1 MSDKNLNVIFKDLF
15 KSLGKTLTKSGYLE
29 FKLTAPQEAK
39 IVLTTGSVILS
50 GFDEITG
57 ISLSGLSVVRFN
69 LPDFVSIISLV
80 DKKDDFELESIS
92 DTFFQLSGLPIFA
105 LPVEEDEVV
114 TDSINKIELSN
125 SDLKSLIKIL
135 KIEKKKLKKSFL
147 TESELLIVSLVGKS
161 VTVIGELD
169 YSTVNFS
176 EKKDNIMGAN
186 DFIISL
192 NKNDEKIIESLFSKS
207 ADTITVIETKSNFR
221 IISETKEAVLE
232 KRTINLELYNKIVG

>member
-1 MSDKNLNVIFKDLF
+1 MSDKNLNLIFKDLF

-80 DKKDDFELESIS
+80 DKKDDFELESMS

-114 TDSINKIELSN
+114 IDAINKIELSN

-135 KIEKKKLKKSFL
+135 KVEKKKLKKSFL
-147 TESELLIVSLVGKS
+147 TESELLIVSLVDKS

-176 EKKDNIMGAN
+176 EKKDNIGAN
-186 DFIISL
+186 DFIVSL

-207 ADTITVIETKSNFR
+207 TDAVTVIETKSNFR

-232 KRTINLELYNKIVG
+232 KRIINLELYNKIVG

>member
-125 SDLKSLIKIL
+125 SDLNSLIKIL

-176 EKKDNIMGAN
+176 EKKDNMGAN

>member
-1 MSDKNLNVIFKDLF
+1 MSDKNLNVILKDLF

-57 ISLSGLSVVRFN
+57 ISLSGLSVIRFN

-80 DKKDDFELESIS
+80 DKKDNFELESTS

-114 TDSINKIELSN
+114 TDTINKIELSN

-147 TESELLIVSLVGKS
+147 TESELLILSLVDKS

-169 YSTVNFS
+169 YSTVNFG
-176 EKKDNIMGAN
+176 EKNSAVEDN

-207 ADTITVIETKSNFR
+207 ADAVTVIETKSNFR

>member
-15 KSLGKTLTKSGYLE
+15 KSLGKTLTNSGYLE

-114 TDSINKIELSN
+114 THSINKIELSI

-176 EKKDNIMGAN
+176 EKKDNMGAN

-207 ADTITVIETKSNFR
+207 TDAVTVIETKSNFR

>member
-50 GFDEITG
+50 GFNEITG

-105 LPVEEDEVV
+105 LPVEEDEVL
-114 TDSINKIELSN
+114 TDAINKIELSN

-147 TESELLIVSLVGKS
+147 TESELLIVSLVDKS

-176 EKKDNIMGAN
+176 EKKDNMGAN
-186 DFIISL
+186 DFVISL

-207 ADTITVIETKSNFR
+207 TDAVTVIETKSNFR

-232 KRTINLELYNKIVG
+232 KRIINLELYNKIVG

>member
-50 GFDEITG
+50 GFDEVTG

-80 DKKDDFELESIS
+80 DKKDDFELESKS

-105 LPVEEDEVV
+105 LPVEEDEVL
-114 TDSINKIELSN
+114 TDAINKIELSN

-147 TESELLIVSLVGKS
+147 TESELLIVSLVNKS

-176 EKKDNIMGAN
+176 EKKDNMGAN
-186 DFIISL
+186 DFVISL

-207 ADTITVIETKSNFR
+207 TDAVTVIETKSNFR

>member
-29 FKLTAPQEAK
+29 FKLIAPQEAK

-50 GFDEITG
+50 GFDEVTG

-105 LPVEEDEVV
+105 LPVEEDEVL
-114 TDSINKIELSN
+114 TDAINKIELSN

-147 TESELLIVSLVGKS
+147 TESELLIVSLVDKS

-176 EKKDNIMGAN
+176 EKKDNMGAN

-192 NKNDEKIIESLFSKS
+192 NKNDEKILESLFSKS
-207 ADTITVIETKSNFR
+207 ADAVTVIETKSNFR

-232 KRTINLELYNKIVG
+232 KRIINLELYNKIVG

>member
-1 MSDKNLNVIFKDLF
+1 MSDKNLNLIFKDLF

-50 GFDEITG
+50 GFDEING

-80 DKKDDFELESIS
+80 DKKDEFELESMS
-92 DTFFQLSGLPIFA
+92 DTFFQVSGLPIFA

-114 TDSINKIELSN
+114 IDAINKIELSN

-135 KIEKKKLKKSFL
+135 KVEKKKLRKSFL
-147 TESELLIVSLVGKS
+147 TESELLIVSLFDKS

-176 EKKDNIMGAN
+176 EKKDNMGAN
-186 DFIISL
+186 DFIIAL

-207 ADTITVIETKSNFR
+207 TDAVTVIETKSNFR

-232 KRTINLELYNKIVG
+232 KRIINLELYNKIVG

>member
-80 DKKDDFELESIS
+80 DKKDEFELESMS
-92 DTFFQLSGLPIFA
+92 DTFFQVSGLPIFA

-114 TDSINKIELSN
+114 IDAINKIELSN

-135 KIEKKKLKKSFL
+135 KVEKKKLKKSFL
-147 TESELLIVSLVGKS
+147 TESELLIVSLVDKS

-176 EKKDNIMGAN
+176 EKKDNMGAN
-186 DFIISL
+186 DFIIAL

-207 ADTITVIETKSNFR
+207 TDAVTVIETKSNFR

>member
-1 MSDKNLNVIFKDLF
+1 MSDKNLNLIFKDLF

-57 ISLSGLSVVRFN
+57 TSLSGLSVVRFN

-80 DKKDDFELESIS
+80 DKKDEFELESMS

-105 LPVEEDEVV
+105 LPVEEDEVL
-114 TDSINKIELSN
+114 TDAINKIELSN

-147 TESELLIVSLVGKS
+147 TESELLIVSLVNKS

-176 EKKDNIMGAN
+176 EKKDNMGAN
-186 DFIISL
+186 DFVISL

-207 ADTITVIETKSNFR
+207 TDAVTVIETKSNFR

>member
-1 MSDKNLNVIFKDLF
+1 MSDKNLNLIFKDLF

-176 EKKDNIMGAN
+176 EKKDNMGAN

>member
-1 MSDKNLNVIFKDLF
+1 MSDKNLNLIFKDLF

-57 ISLSGLSVVRFN
+57 ISLSGLIVVRFN

-80 DKKDDFELESIS
+80 DKKDEFELESMS
-92 DTFFQLSGLPIFA
+92 DTFFQVSGLPIFA

-114 TDSINKIELSN
+114 IDAINKIELSN

-135 KIEKKKLKKSFL
+135 KVEKKKLKKSFL
-147 TESELLIVSLVGKS
+147 TESELLIVSLVDKS

-176 EKKDNIMGAN
+176 EKKDNMGAN
-186 DFIISL
+186 DFIIAL

-207 ADTITVIETKSNFR
+207 TDAVTVIETKSNFR

>member
-1 MSDKNLNVIFKDLF
+1 MSDKNLNLIFKDLF

-80 DKKDDFELESIS
+80 DKKDDFELESMS

-114 TDSINKIELSN
+114 IDAINKIEFSN

-135 KIEKKKLKKSFL
+135 KVEKKKLKKSFL
-147 TESELLIVSLVGKS
+147 TESELLIVSLVDKS

-176 EKKDNIMGAN
+176 EKKDNIGAN
-186 DFIISL
+186 DFIVSL

-207 ADTITVIETKSNFR
+207 TDAVTVIETKSNFR

>member
-1 MSDKNLNVIFKDLF
+1 MSDKNLNLIFKDLF

-80 DKKDDFELESIS
+80 DKKDDFELESMS

-114 TDSINKIELSN
+114 IDAINKIELSN
-125 SDLKSLIKIL
+125 SDLKSLIKIF
-135 KIEKKKLKKSFL
+135 KVEKKKLKKSFL
-147 TESELLIVSLVGKS
+147 TESELLIVSLVDKS

-176 EKKDNIMGAN
+176 EKKDNMGAN

-207 ADTITVIETKSNFR
+207 TDAVTVIETKSNFR

>member
-1 MSDKNLNVIFKDLF
+1 MSDKNLNLIFKDLF

-80 DKKDDFELESIS
+80 DKKDDFELESMS

-105 LPVEEDEVV
+105 LPVEEDEAVI
-114 TDSINKIELSN
+114 DAINKIELSN

-135 KIEKKKLKKSFL
+135 KVEKKKLKKSFL
-147 TESELLIVSLVGKS
+147 TESELLIVSLVDKS

-176 EKKDNIMGAN
+176 EKKDNMGVN

-207 ADTITVIETKSNFR
+207 ADAVTVIETKSNFR

>member
-114 TDSINKIELSN
+114 IDAINKIELSN

-135 KIEKKKLKKSFL
+135 KVEKKKLKKSFL
-147 TESELLIVSLVGKS
+147 TESELLIVSLVDKS

-176 EKKDNIMGAN
+176 EKKDNMGVN

-207 ADTITVIETKSNFR
+207 TDAVTVIETKSNFR

>member
-1 MSDKNLNVIFKDLF
+1 MSDKNLNLIFKDLF

-80 DKKDDFELESIS
+80 DKKDEFELESMS
-92 DTFFQLSGLPIFA
+92 DTFFQVSGLPIFA

-114 TDSINKIELSN
+114 IDAINKIELSN

-135 KIEKKKLKKSFL
+135 KLEKKKLKKSFL
-147 TESELLIVSLVGKS
+147 TESELLIVSLVDKS

-176 EKKDNIMGAN
+176 EKKDNMGAN
-186 DFIISL
+186 DFIIAL

-207 ADTITVIETKSNFR
+207 TDAVTVIETKSNFR

>member
-50 GFDEITG
+50 GFDEVTG

-69 LPDFVSIISLV
+69 LPDFVSIISSV

-105 LPVEEDEVV
+105 LPVEEDEVL
-114 TDSINKIELSN
+114 TDAINKIELSN

-147 TESELLIVSLVGKS
+147 TESELLIVSLVDKS

-176 EKKDNIMGAN
+176 EKKDNMGAN
-186 DFIISL
+186 DFVISL

-207 ADTITVIETKSNFR
+207 TDAVTVIETKSNFR

>member
-176 EKKDNIMGAN
+176 EKKDNMGAN

-207 ADTITVIETKSNFR
+207 ADTVTVIETKSNFR

>member
-1 MSDKNLNVIFKDLF
+1 MSDKNLNLIFKDLF

-80 DKKDDFELESIS
+80 DKKDEFELESMS
-92 DTFFQLSGLPIFA
+92 DTFFQVSGLPIFA

-114 TDSINKIELSN
+114 IDAINKIELSN

-135 KIEKKKLKKSFL
+135 KVEKKKLKKSFL
-147 TESELLIVSLVGKS
+147 TESELLIVSLFDKS

-176 EKKDNIMGAN
+176 EKKDNMGAN
-186 DFIISL
+186 DFIIAL

-207 ADTITVIETKSNFR
+207 TDAVTVIETKSNFR

-232 KRTINLELYNKIVG
+232 KRIINLELYNKIVG

>member
-1 MSDKNLNVIFKDLF
+1 MSDKNLNLIFKDLF

-57 ISLSGLSVVRFN
+57 TSLSGLSVVRFN

-80 DKKDDFELESIS
+80 DKKDEFELESMS
-92 DTFFQLSGLPIFA
+92 DTFFQVSGLPIFA

-114 TDSINKIELSN
+114 IDAINKIELSN

-147 TESELLIVSLVGKS
+147 TESELLIVSLVDKS

-169 YSTVNFS
+169 YSTVNFG
-176 EKKDNIMGAN
+176 EKKGNIGAN

-192 NKNDEKIIESLFSKS
+192 NKNDEKIVESLFSKS
-207 ADTITVIETKSNFR
+207 TDAVTVIETKSNFK

>member
-50 GFDEITG
+50 GFDEVTG

-105 LPVEEDEVV
+105 LPVEEDDVL
-114 TDSINKIELSN
+114 TDAINKIELSN

-147 TESELLIVSLVGKS
+147 TESELLIVSLVDKS

-169 YSTVNFS
+169 YSTINFG
-176 EKKDNIMGAN
+176 EKKSAVGDN
-186 DFIISL
+186 DFVISL

-207 ADTITVIETKSNFR
+207 ADAVTVIETKSNFR

>member
-50 GFDEITG
+50 GFDEVTG

-105 LPVEEDEVV
+105 LPVEEDEVL
-114 TDSINKIELSN
+114 TDAINKIELSN

-147 TESELLIVSLVGKS
+147 TESELLILSLVDKS

-176 EKKDNIMGAN
+176 EKKDNMGAN
-186 DFIISL
+186 DFVISL

-207 ADTITVIETKSNFR
+207 TDAVTVIETKSNFR

>member
-1 MSDKNLNVIFKDLF
+1 MWDKNLNVIFKDLF

-176 EKKDNIMGAN
+176 EKKDNMGAN

>member
-39 IVLTTGSVILS
+39 IVLTTGSVIVS
-50 GFDEITG
+50 GFDEVTG

-80 DKKDDFELESIS
+80 DKKDDFELESKS

-114 TDSINKIELSN
+114 TDAINKIELSN

-147 TESELLIVSLVGKS
+147 TESELLIVSLVDKS

-169 YSTVNFS
+169 YSTVNFGENKS
-176 EKKDNIMGAN
+176 AVGDN

-192 NKNDEKIIESLFSKS
+192 NKNDEKILESLFSKS
-207 ADTITVIETKSNFR
+207 ADAVTVIETKSNFR

-232 KRTINLELYNKIVG
+232 KRIINLELYNKIVG

>member
-1 MSDKNLNVIFKDLF
+1 MSDKNLNLIFKDLF

-80 DKKDDFELESIS
+80 DKKDDFELESMS
-92 DTFFQLSGLPIFA
+92 DTFFQLSGLPIFS

-114 TDSINKIELSN
+114 IDAINKIELSN

-135 KIEKKKLKKSFL
+135 KVEKKKLKKSFL
-147 TESELLIVSLVGKS
+147 TESELLIVSLVDKS

-176 EKKDNIMGAN
+176 EKKDNMGVN

-207 ADTITVIETKSNFR
+207 ADAVTVIETKSNFR

>member
-1 MSDKNLNVIFKDLF
+1 MSDKNLNLIFKDLF

-80 DKKDDFELESIS
+80 DKKDEFELESMS
-92 DTFFQLSGLPIFA
+92 DTFFQVSGLPIFA

-114 TDSINKIELSN
+114 IDAINKIELSN

-135 KIEKKKLKKSFL
+135 KVEKKKLKKSFL
-147 TESELLIVSLVGKS
+147 TESELLIVSLVDKS

-176 EKKDNIMGAN
+176 EKKDNMGAN
-186 DFIISL
+186 DFIIAL
-192 NKNDEKIIESLFSKS
+192 NKNDEKIIEPLFSKS
-207 ADTITVIETKSNFR
+207 TDAVTVIETKSNFR

>member
-50 GFDEITG
+50 GFDEVTG

-80 DKKDDFELESIS
+80 DKKDDFELESKS

-105 LPVEEDEVV
+105 LPVEEDEVL
-114 TDSINKIELSN
+114 TDTINKIELSN

-147 TESELLIVSLVGKS
+147 TESELLIVSLVDKS

-176 EKKDNIMGAN
+176 EKKDNMGAN
-186 DFIISL
+186 DFVISL

-207 ADTITVIETKSNFR
+207 TDAVTVIETKSNFR

>member
-50 GFDEITG
+50 GFDEVTG

-105 LPVEEDEVV
+105 LPVEEDEVL
-114 TDSINKIELSN
+114 TDAINKIELSN

-147 TESELLIVSLVGKS
+147 TESELLIVSLVDKS
-161 VTVIGELD
+161 VAVIGELD

-176 EKKDNIMGAN
+176 EKKDNMGAN
-186 DFIISL
+186 DFVISL

-207 ADTITVIETKSNFR
+207 TDSVTVIETKSNFR

>member
-1 MSDKNLNVIFKDLF
+1 MSDKNLNLIFKDLF

-80 DKKDDFELESIS
+80 DKKDEFELESMS
-92 DTFFQLSGLPIFA
+92 DTFFQVSGLPIFA

-114 TDSINKIELSN
+114 IDAINKIELSN

-135 KIEKKKLKKSFL
+135 KVEKKKLKKSFL
-147 TESELLIVSLVGKS
+147 TESELLIVSLFDKS

-169 YSTVNFS
+169 YSTVNFI
-176 EKKDNIMGAN
+176 EKKDNMGAN
-186 DFIISL
+186 DFIIAL

-207 ADTITVIETKSNFR
+207 TDAVTVIETKSNFR

-232 KRTINLELYNKIVG
+232 KRIINLELYNKIVG

>member
-1 MSDKNLNVIFKDLF
+1 MSDKNLNLIFKDLF

-80 DKKDDFELESIS
+80 DKKDDFELESMS

-114 TDSINKIELSN
+114 IDAINKIELSN

-135 KIEKKKLKKSFL
+135 KVEKKKLKKSFL
-147 TESELLIVSLVGKS
+147 TESELLIVSLVDKS

-176 EKKDNIMGAN
+176 EKKDNMGAN
-186 DFIISL
+186 DFIIAL

-207 ADTITVIETKSNFR
+207 TDAVTVIKTKSNFR

>member
-1 MSDKNLNVIFKDLF
+1 MSDKNLNLIFKDLF

-57 ISLSGLSVVRFN
+57 TSLSGLSVVRFN

-80 DKKDDFELESIS
+80 DKKDEFELESMS
-92 DTFFQLSGLPIFA
+92 DTFFQVSGLPIFA

-114 TDSINKIELSN
+114 IDAINKIELSN

-147 TESELLIVSLVGKS
+147 TESELLIVSLVDKS

-169 YSTVNFS
+169 YSTVNFG
-176 EKKDNIMGAN
+176 EKKGNIGAN

-192 NKNDEKIIESLFSKS
+192 NKNDEKIVESLFSKS
-207 ADTITVIETKSNFR
+207 TDAVTVIETKSNFR

>member
-176 EKKDNIMGAN
+176 EKKDNMGAN

-232 KRTINLELYNKIVG
+232 KRTINLELYNKIVC

>member
-1 MSDKNLNVIFKDLF
+1 MSDKNLNLIFKDFF

-57 ISLSGLSVVRFN
+57 TSLSGLSVVRFN

-80 DKKDDFELESIS
+80 DKKDEFELESMS
-92 DTFFQLSGLPIFA
+92 DTFFQVSGLPIFA

-114 TDSINKIELSN
+114 IDAINKIELSN

-147 TESELLIVSLVGKS
+147 TESELLIVSLVDKS

-169 YSTVNFS
+169 YSTVNFG
-176 EKKDNIMGAN
+176 EKKGNIGAN

-192 NKNDEKIIESLFSKS
+192 NKNDEKIVESLFSKS
-207 ADTITVIETKSNFR
+207 TDAVTVIETKSNFR

>member
-1 MSDKNLNVIFKDLF
+1 M
-15 KSLGKTLTKSGYLE
+15 
-29 FKLTAPQEAK
+29 
-39 IVLTTGSVILS
+39 
-50 GFDEITG
+50 
-57 ISLSGLSVVRFN
+57 
-69 LPDFVSIISLV
+69 
-80 DKKDDFELESIS
+80 S
-92 DTFFQLSGLPIFA
+92 DTFFQVSGLPIFA

-114 TDSINKIELSN
+114 IDAINKIELSN

-147 TESELLIVSLVGKS
+147 TESELLIVSLVDKS

-169 YSTVNFS
+169 YSTVNFG
-176 EKKDNIMGAN
+176 EKKGNIGAN

-192 NKNDEKIIESLFSKS
+192 NKNDEKIVESLFSKS
-207 ADTITVIETKSNFR
+207 TDAVTVIETKSNFR

>member
-50 GFDEITG
+50 GFDEVTG

-92 DTFFQLSGLPIFA
+92 DTFFQVSGLPIFA
-105 LPVEEDEVV
+105 LPVEEDEVL
-114 TDSINKIELSN
+114 TDAINKIELSN

-147 TESELLIVSLVGKS
+147 TESELLIVSLVDKS

-169 YSTVNFS
+169 YSTINFGEQKS
-176 EKKDNIMGAN
+176 AVGDN
-186 DFIISL
+186 DFVISL

-232 KRTINLELYNKIVG
+232 KRIINLELYNKIVG

>member
-1 MSDKNLNVIFKDLF
+1 MSDKNLNLIFKDLF

-80 DKKDDFELESIS
+80 DKKDDFELESMS

-114 TDSINKIELSN
+114 IDAINKIELSN

-135 KIEKKKLKKSFL
+135 KVEKKKLKKSFL
-147 TESELLIVSLVGKS
+147 TESELLIVSLVDKS

-176 EKKDNIMGAN
+176 EKKDNIGAN
-186 DFIISL
+186 DFIVSL

-207 ADTITVIETKSNFR
+207 TDAVTVIETKSNFR

-232 KRTINLELYNKIVG
+232 KRTINLELYNKVVD